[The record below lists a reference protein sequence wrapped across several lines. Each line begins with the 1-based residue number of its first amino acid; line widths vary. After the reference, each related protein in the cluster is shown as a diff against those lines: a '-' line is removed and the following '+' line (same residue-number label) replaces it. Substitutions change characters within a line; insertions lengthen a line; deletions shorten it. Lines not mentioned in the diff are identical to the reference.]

1 MPWRTIQIVS
11 AAAGILL
18 TLALAFF
25 SPDLVAIHFN
35 AAGAPDGWA
44 SKWMNALFFSG
55 LFLFLNLVY
64 GGLPALIRKIPVS
77 LINVP
82 NREYWFAPERK
93 ESAYKI
99 VTVFLAELA
108 VFTNIFLAG
117 IGILL
122 FYANKTGQAAPPVA
136 FFALMG
142 AMFICIVLWIIHLIR
157 AFRLPKPAGK

>member
-1 MPWRTIQIVS
+1 MPWRTLQIVS

-18 TLALAFF
+18 TVALAFF

-35 AAGAPDGWA
+35 AAGVPDGWA

-93 ESAYKI
+93 ESAFKI
-99 VTVFLAELA
+99 VALFLAELA
-108 VFTNIFLAG
+108 VFTNLFLAG
-117 IGILL
+117 IQIIL
-122 FYANKTGQAAPPVA
+122 FYANKTGRAASPLA
-136 FFALMG
+136 FYGLMG
-142 AMFICIVLWIIHLIR
+142 AMFVFIVFWIIHLIR
-157 AFRLPKPAGK
+157 AFRLPKAAGK